1 MKPILPTVRPSLCIN
16 ILLFDAFSNMLLACL
31 LEPLRVVRDDT
42 GAAVQWTILTHGDAP
57 LKSSSGLTIAPDRP
71 QAKAA
76 PCDIL
81 ILIGGDQF
89 RADASDPTLG
99 HSLNLTRSAGRI
111 IAADTG
117 TWLLAATG
125 QLNGRRATLHWQL
138 LAEFAETFPDVIT
151 TADRFVR
158 DGRYV
163 TCGSA
168 STALDVILD
177 EIAARF
183 GPAARFDAAAMFLNE
198 PARSEAHRA
207 PFGGALAHDNP
218 AVRKIVNLMAAHVEK
233 PFPLDRIAAETG
245 TTLRTMARL
254 FEAELGLSPG
264 RYYQTLRLAQARD
277 LALHTNLPLGQI
289 ALRCGFS
296 CASALSRAFAS
307 VYGHRPRS
315 QVMDRGHSL

>member
-1 MKPILPTVRPSLCIN
+1 MKPILPVAQPSLSIN

-42 GAAVQWTILTHGDAP
+42 GAAVKWTILTHGDAP
-57 LKSSSGLTIAPDRP
+57 LKSSSGLTIAPDQP
-71 QAKAA
+71 QAKAR

-89 RADASDPTLG
+89 RADASDPALG
-99 HSLNLTRSAGRI
+99 HSLNLTRNAARI

-117 TWLLAATG
+117 TWLLAAAG
-125 QLNGRRATLHWQL
+125 QLTGRRATLHWQL
-138 LAEFAETFPDVIT
+138 LSEFAETFPDVIT
-151 TADRFVR
+151 TADRYVR

-168 STALDVILD
+168 STALDVILE

-183 GPAARFDAAAMFLNE
+183 GPAARFDAAAMFLNDS
-198 PARSEAHRA
+198 ARSEAHRA
-207 PFGGALAHDNP
+207 PFGGTLAHGNP
-218 AVRKIVNLMAAHVEK
+218 SLRKIVSLMAANVEQ
-233 PFPLDRIAAETG
+233 PLPLDQIAAGTG

-264 RYYQTLRLAQARD
+264 RYYQTLRLARARD

-296 CASALSRAFAS
+296 CASTLSRAFAAF
-307 VYGHRPRS
+307 YRHRPRS
-315 QVMDRGHSL
+315 KAMDRGQTL